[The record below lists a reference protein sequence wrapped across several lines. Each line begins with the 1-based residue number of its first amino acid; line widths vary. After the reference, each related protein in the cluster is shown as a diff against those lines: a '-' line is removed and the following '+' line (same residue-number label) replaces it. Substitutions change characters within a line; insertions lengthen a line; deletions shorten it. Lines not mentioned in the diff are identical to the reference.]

1 MERDLQ
7 LHVLWLVSKNFFYLC
22 CIYILLIPLGKFN
35 TILIIIVFNINY
47 LKYP

>member
-7 LHVLWLVSKNFFYLC
+7 LHVLWLVSNLFFYLC
-22 CIYILLIPLGKFN
+22 CIYILLIPLRKFN